1 MAAPQDDQKS
11 QFYAGFYFRAK
22 SRARFWG
29 WGNPAAQTVEQVVD
43 RPWAQLADWLRSVH
57 SLAKSGT
64 EAQALTQGSSVF
76 PPGKAA
82 DALCL
87 YQALCRPDYSLT
99 DKDKDKFLWP
109 LLR

>member
-22 SRARFWG
+22 SRVRFWG

-64 EAQALTQGSSVF
+64 EAQALTQGSSV
-76 PPGKAA
+76 
-82 DALCL
+82 
-87 YQALCRPDYSLT
+87 LT
-99 DKDKDKFLWP
+99 KDGSASHPAKQRMRFVCTRRYVGLII
-109 LLR
+109 R